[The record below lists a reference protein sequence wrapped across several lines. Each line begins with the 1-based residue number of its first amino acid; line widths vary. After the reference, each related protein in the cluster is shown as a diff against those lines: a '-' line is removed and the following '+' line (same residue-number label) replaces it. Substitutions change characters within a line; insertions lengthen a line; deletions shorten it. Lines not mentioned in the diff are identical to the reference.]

1 MIYAN
6 IINLKDLAS
15 SGYENMMLRKRHRE
29 IKMKHIA
36 ELKGIVKGRYTP
48 CIKTDIHKTFDY
60 KHCSY
65 KIDMYIYIGDD
76 TDRPYYYTF
85 YLPVKPY
92 IVESAEQARVDS
104 IFETVEDYLID
115 LLGNGAMRFSEED
128 IYAAEEIDNIWLAT
142 GERVKQ
148 HNILNFLCLTA
159 RDKIIELSDLSYK
172 LHNRY

>member
-1 MIYAN
+1 MTTEN
-6 IINLKDLAS
+6 VINLKDLAA
-15 SGYENMMLRKRHRE
+15 SGYENIMLQKRHRD

-36 ELKGIVKGRYTP
+36 ELKGIIKGRYTP
-48 CIKTDIHKTFDY
+48 CITTDIHKTFEY
-60 KHCSY
+60 KQGSY
-65 KIDMYIYIGDD
+65 KIDMHIYIGDD
-76 TDRPYYYTF
+76 NARPYYFTF

-92 IVESAEQARVDS
+92 IVEKAEQER
-104 IFETVEDYLID
+104 ID
-115 LLGNGAMRFSEED
+115 LICEATENYLLEIISNGAVRFSEED